1 MLQANARAVQS
12 TPLIGRSG
20 DVLGVFSTH
29 YDRPCRPDE
38 HDLDVIDHIGGRT
51 AYWLDR
57 TLHAL
62 TSD

>member
-1 MLQANARAVQS
+1 
-12 TPLIGRSG
+12 
-20 DVLGVFSTH
+20 VFSTH

-38 HDLDVIDHIGGRT
+38 RDLDIIDHIGGRT

-62 TSD
+62 ASD